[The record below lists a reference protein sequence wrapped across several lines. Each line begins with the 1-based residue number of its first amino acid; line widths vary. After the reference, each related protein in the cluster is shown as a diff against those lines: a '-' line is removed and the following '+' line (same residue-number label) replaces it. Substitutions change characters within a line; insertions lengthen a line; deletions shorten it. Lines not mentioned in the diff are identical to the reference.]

1 MLNYIAPHEV
11 IAFAHDKNLNEI
23 YGDDRKKILDLV
35 SEISTI
41 YKNAMNRK
49 WDGRCDI
56 CCKGDKDEYHRVSNV
71 VRGYEH
77 RINLSPILCHG
88 HAKGWNK
95 GIERKQFQSILDNCL
110 ESDEWKIGKI
120 AHKEELLDKYRLS
133 DEDIDLH
140 FAEYLTKQ
148 LIKVAQTQKSLTTD
162 DDKKVVIALDEY

>member
-1 MLNYIAPHEV
+1 MLNYIEPHEV
-11 IAFAHDKNLNEI
+11 TSFAHDKRLNEI
-23 YGDDRKKILDLV
+23 YGDERKKILDLF

-56 CCKGDKDEYHRVSNV
+56 CCKGDKDEYRRVSNV

-133 DEDIDLH
+133 DDDIDLH